1 MFFFMMNLMMLSL
14 IFPFMKH
21 PLSMGLILILQTMM
35 VSIVTGIMMNSFWF
49 SYILFIILLGG
60 ALVLFIYMAS
70 IASNEKF
77 NFSFKI
83 MMFMIMMIFIS
94 IMLYTNMD
102 EILNNK
108 IWSMKI
114 SPMSENEQLTT
125 LIKLFNSQ
133 SMMLTIMM
141 VIYLLVTMIAIT
153 NVVNTFEG
161 PMRSKS

>member
-1 MFFFMMNLMMLSL
+1 MLFFMWNLIILSM

-21 PLSMGLILILQTMM
+21 PLSMGLILILQTMT
-35 VSIVTGIMMNSFWF
+35 VSMITGIMMNSFWF

-77 NFSFKI
+77 SFSTKMMSTVII
-83 MMFMIMMIFIS
+83 MLTSNIIFIF
-94 IMLYTNMD
+94 MKD
-102 EILNNK
+102 EIYFNSIWNLSIKSLN
-108 IWSMKI
+108 
-114 SPMSENEQLTT
+114 ENEQLMT

-133 SMMLTIMM
+133 SMSLTILL
-141 VIYLLVTMIAIT
+141 VIYLLLTMIAIT